1 MGNLVRSFSSK
12 ADSTYKKY
20 DGGPNDEPLL
30 SKSKG
35 LNRFVW
41 DMRYSTMPGVP
52 DVYIES
58 SYRGHKAS
66 PGKYAVSI
74 LINGK
79 KIMADATILSNPLYE
94 IDAPTYKE
102 YHTLMNQMEQEVT
115 KMHQI
120 VNSLNAKRIQLE
132 GILNTLS
139 AEEKYTSLK
148 KEGDVLVKKMK
159 VWDEDMVQRRSKAYD
174 DVENFENKFTANY
187 MFLINQTESDLP
199 RVNQPNVDRLKE
211 LNITWATLKAK
222 ADEIMNKDIPALNK
236 LLWAAGVGAIW
247 EK

>member
-1 MGNLVRSFSSK
+1 
-12 ADSTYKKY
+12 
-20 DGGPNDEPLL
+20 
-30 SKSKG
+30 
-35 LNRFVW
+35 
-41 DMRYSTMPGVP
+41 
-52 DVYIES
+52 
-58 SYRGHKAS
+58 
-66 PGKYAVSI
+66 
-74 LINGK
+74 
-79 KIMADATILSNPLYE
+79 
-94 IDAPTYKE
+94 
-102 YHTLMNQMEQEVT
+102 MNQMEQEVT